1 MTKLFWQSNREL
13 LRTEWSR
20 KVSSWPPEH
29 RTRHRPGQSPLDSW
43 VVQRALCAPGW
54 HHSCS
59 RSQDLDYVSFV
70 SWFHDF
76 VCCLLEWV
84 PLVGRA
90 VKSDRELM
98 SLHSTQ
104 TDSRPSSPIWSL
116 NEYKGFAC
124 LVRLPVLCISMLQTD
139 VFPALWLDLCWRW
152 HCVLVWHGASGRC
165 GRTGQ
170 PAQPALRHQLGSR
183 RAPGPGKGHA
193 HWGPAT

>member
-43 VVQRALCAPGW
+43 GVQRPLCAPGW
-54 HHSCS
+54 HHSRS

-84 PLVGRA
+84 PLVVAGSEEWQRA
-90 VKSDRELM
+90 HVTAQYADGQQTIQSYLVIKWIKRICLPSEAARALYFHVADWCLPCAMVR
-98 SLHSTQ
+98 SLLTLTLCLGLSWSQ
-104 TDSRPSSPIWSL
+104 WSL
-116 NEYKGFAC
+116 WTDWTAC
-124 LVRLPVLCISMLQTD
+124 
-139 VFPALWLDLCWRW
+139 PAC
-152 HCVLVWHGASGRC
+152 SPS
-165 GRTGQ
+165 
-170 PAQPALRHQLGSR
+170 PAGEQESSR
-183 RAPGPGKGHA
+183 SR
-193 HWGPAT
+193 